1 MTAATDENLAG
12 KTMTFREHIREL
24 RRRIVRIAAALVVGT
39 IFAWEYRHDVFD
51 FMSAPVTKSLAA
63 HGIYSYQ
70 AIGITESVIV
80 YMKVTLIA
88 CFFFLAPYIFYELW
102 SFISP
107 GLYKRE
113 KRFILPMTGFS
124 LIFFLL
130 GAFFAYFVI
139 IPVMTSWMIGLTLEG
154 GNVDVALTLSSTYS
168 FSWFFLLMAGLVF
181 ELPLVLFFLAL
192 WGVVSGKGLL
202 KFWRYF
208 IVISFLIAGVI
219 TPPDPLSQSLLAV
232 PLNFLY
238 GFGVLIA
245 FTVSRARAR
254 EAANVSGR
262 ALRALATSL
271 LLLMVVSLG
280 FALLIGVIRAP
291 PLIAWAPAD
300 GALVVGLNPR
310 VIASDKALTG
320 IIRTSPTAGRVLD
333 ALQGAGMTWEP
344 ITEGLVVI
352 TAAGERVVI
361 LRGDEAGL
369 RADAVNQAL
378 ADPAAATTPTA
389 PVARAANDDVLVIGA
404 PALADAIVARGPVA
418 LALEDNDERLLD
430 RLSTAGAVWVW
441 LGPKSP
447 ARAAVVGTENATDL
461 GAVGASLAL
470 DQRRRLVFDLPMAN
484 HGAGVSASD
493 RVETRIEAARAVA
506 IARGSDDKTTRLSK
520 AVRDVIV
527 ELGPTVSPATRTKL
541 DAIAAT
547 IAALAPLEVP
557 DTFPVLVNLAPEIRG
572 VSVRR
577 DRHGLAVTA
586 ELDDHGLITLFGW
599 IAGTAPAA
607 P

>member
-1 MTAATDENLAG
+1 MTAATDETLAG

-39 IFAWEYRHDVFD
+39 ILTWEYRHEVFD

-70 AIGITESVIV
+70 AIGITESVMV

-88 CFFFLAPYIFYELW
+88 CFFLLAPYIFYELW

-113 KRFILPMTGFS
+113 KRFILPLTGFS

-139 IPVMTSWMIGLTLEG
+139 IPVMTNWMIGLTLEG

-208 IVISFLIAGVI
+208 VVISFLIAGVI
-219 TPPDPLSQSLLAV
+219 TPPDPLSQSFLAV

-254 EAANVSGR
+254 EAVNVSGR
-262 ALRALATSL
+262 ALRALALSL
-271 LLLMVVSLG
+271 LLLTVVSLG
-280 FALLIGVIRAP
+280 FALLIGAIRAP
-291 PLIAWAPAD
+291 PLIAWAPTDNAV
-300 GALVVGLNPR
+300 VVGLNPR

-320 IIRTSPTAGRVLD
+320 LIRTSPTAGRALD

-352 TAAGERVVI
+352 TAAGERAVI
-361 LRGDEAGL
+361 LRGDDAGL

-378 ADPAAATTPTA
+378 AGAAV
-389 PVARAANDDVLVIGA
+389 VARAADDDVLVIGA
-404 PALADAIVARGPVA
+404 PTLADAIVARGPID
-418 LALEDNDERLLD
+418 LALGDDDERLLE

-470 DQRRRLVFDLPMAN
+470 DQRRRLVFDLPMAH

-506 IARGSDDKTTRLSK
+506 IARGTDDKTTRLAK
-520 AVRDVIV
+520 AVRDIV
-527 ELGPTVSPATRTKL
+527 GELGPTVSPATRTKL
-541 DAIAAT
+541 DGIAAT
-547 IAALAPLEVP
+547 IATLAPLEVP

-599 IAGTAPAA
+599 IAGTPPAA